1 MLVFLTG
8 RLLVGSLQDLGVR
21 HEGVWPQSWLFLGF
35 YLEYKR
41 QDILSLALGL
51 RYNLDYTN
59 KNVIKHLIIAIF
71 SPVWKNST
79 ENYRR
84 TFSEGY

>member
-1 MLVFLTG
+1 MKEANPKLAIFRFLF
-8 RLLVGSLQDLGVR
+8 RI
-21 HEGVWPQSWLFLGF
+21 
-35 YLEYKR
+35 YKR

-59 KNVIKHLIIAIF
+59 KNVIKRLIIAIF